1 MPTTRITELTYEDR
15 DRNERAQY
23 RTTVPPAVVE
33 LLDLENNLIDWT
45 VTGDDVVELRPVDP
59 S

>member
-1 MPTTRITELTYEDR
+1 MPTTTITKLTDEDR
-15 DRNERAQY
+15 DGNERAQY

-33 LLDLENNLIDWT
+33 LLDLENRLIDLH
-45 VTGDDVVELRPVDP
+45 VTDDVVELRPADP